1 MAPDYIS
8 LLDMG
13 SERAV
18 ADLAVAALEEN
29 PGDLKQF
36 LDLCFLEQYPLSMRA
51 SRVIQLYCE
60 KHPDA
65 IYPYLEETVEKMLVS
80 KIDGVKRNFLK
91 IYDEFIDINRLT
103 EPGPLLN
110 ACFDWLINP
119 SEKPGTRIHAMNVI
133 FNISQKEPDLLKEL
147 YATLEIAGE
156 EGETSIRN
164 CISKMKKRISILIS
178 Q

>member
-1 MAPDYIS
+1 MSPDYIS
-8 LLDMG
+8 LLAMG

-18 ADLAVAALEEN
+18 ADMAVTALEEN
-29 PGDLKQF
+29 PGDLRPF
-36 LDLCFLEQYPLSMRA
+36 LNLCFLEQYPLSMRA

-60 KHPDA
+60 KHPDD
-65 IYPYLEETVEKMLVS
+65 IYPYLEETVDKMLAS

-91 IYDEFIDINRLT
+91 VYDEFIDINRLE

-110 ACFDWLINP
+110 ACFDWLLDP
-119 SEKPGTRIHAMNVI
+119 SEKPGTRIHSMNVI
-133 FNISQKEPDLLKEL
+133 FNISKKEPDLLKEL
-147 YATLEIAGE
+147 YATLDIAGE

-164 CISKMKKRISILIS
+164 CISKMKKRLSIIIS